1 MYKEWGT
8 YVNVFQEKYPN
19 LKAPHS
25 CGPHLATFQHKV
37 VSAMD
42 ASMEADVKRPVQY
55 ADCSLNE
62 GKTLDDAKVAE
73 RAAAEL
79 IASAGMK
86 GYGVNYIIPYL
97 GQRDPDYDFISLS
110 YFQTF
115 MARAEMAY
123 NYYKVADKA
132 DAITSKVYS
141 CVNPRSFVVKNLYTN
156 WDNS

>member
-1 MYKEWGT
+1 
-8 YVNVFQEKYPN
+8 
-19 LKAPHS
+19 
-25 CGPHLATFQHKV
+25 
-37 VSAMD
+37 
-42 ASMEADVKRPVQY
+42 METDVKKPVQY

-73 RAAAEL
+73 RAVAEF

-86 GYGVNYIIPYL
+86 GNGVNYIIPYL
-97 GQRDPDYDFISLS
+97 GQRDLDYYFISYS
-110 YFQTF
+110 YFKTF

-132 DAITSKVYS
+132 DAITNEVYS